1 MSPTWGSPRDRDN
14 LDPVGSG
21 EKDGPSDSCSRTRM
35 SSPPNRALSPSNHQ
49 HSRFLN
55 ANASSVRPG
64 RFAQAAATLEADD
77 GSETDIQG
85 DIQLDASIPLR
96 PSVTQ
101 HGRRVAFGASLPRP
115 HRGDLNSS
123 DDEVPQSLMIE
134 ATPSA
139 KLQAHRSGQRARK
152 TKRPILPVA
161 NVSTPPRPVEL
172 DEESEGSQDSP
183 LLGTGRRPA
192 PGLTAHDHALWS
204 WVNVYNL
211 DEYLQEVCQR
221 LWDNLI
227 QLKLNQVYAYYQGNG
242 IYSIVLSRG
251 LNLLY
256 VACIHNKKCLL
267 RPIIALWASSFSS
280 RRFSLDVSIINAF
293 LRRVMGVCLM

>member
-1 MSPTWGSPRDRDN
+1 
-14 LDPVGSG
+14 
-21 EKDGPSDSCSRTRM
+21 M

-55 ANASSVRPG
+55 ASSIRPG

-77 GSETDIQG
+77 DPETDIQ
-85 DIQLDASIPLR
+85 DDSQLDASIPLR

-101 HGRRVAFGASLPRP
+101 HGRRVVFGTSLARP

-139 KLQAHRSGQRARK
+139 KLKAHRSGQRARK
-152 TKRPILPVA
+152 TRAPKQPILPVA
-161 NVSTPPRPVEL
+161 NVSTPPRPADL
-172 DEESEGSQDSP
+172 DEESEGHQDSP
-183 LLGTGRRPA
+183 LLGTSPKFV
-192 PGLTAHDHALWS
+192 PGLTSYERALWS

-221 LWDNLI
+221 LRCNVV
-227 QLKLNQVYAYYQGNG
+227 QLKPKKVYAYYLGNG

-256 VACIHNKKCLL
+256 VAGIRHSQHKMIYCDITTA
-267 RPIIALWASSFSS
+267 PWASSSSS
-280 RRFSLDVSIINAF
+280 RRFSSDVSTTNVF
-293 LRRVMGVCLM
+293 LRRATGVCPM

>member
-1 MSPTWGSPRDRDN
+1 
-14 LDPVGSG
+14 
-21 EKDGPSDSCSRTRM
+21 M

-55 ANASSVRPG
+55 ANASSSRPG
-64 RFAQAAATLEADD
+64 RFAQAAVTVETDD
-77 GSETDIQG
+77 GSETDIQ
-85 DIQLDASIPLR
+85 DDRELDASIPLR

-101 HGRRVAFGASLPRP
+101 HGKRVVFGASLPRP

-139 KLQAHRSGQRARK
+139 RLKAHRSGQRMRK
-152 TKRPILPVA
+152 MRTPKRPILPVA
-161 NVSTPPRPVEL
+161 NEPTSPSPADL
-172 DEESEGSQDSP
+172 DEESEGSQDDP
-183 LLGTGRRPA
+183 LLGTGRKA
-192 PGLTAHDHALWS
+192 ASGLTPHERALWS

-211 DEYLQEVCQR
+211 DEYLQEVCHR
-221 LWDNLI
+221 LPDNVTR
-227 QLKLNQVYAYYQGNG
+227 LKPNQVYAYYQGNG

-256 VACIHNKKCLL
+256 VACI
-267 RPIIALWASSFSS
+267 
-280 RRFSLDVSIINAF
+280 
-293 LRRVMGVCLM
+293 G

>member
-1 MSPTWGSPRDRDN
+1 
-14 LDPVGSG
+14 
-21 EKDGPSDSCSRTRM
+21 M

-55 ANASSVRPG
+55 ANSIRPG
-64 RFAQAAATLEADD
+64 RFAQAAATLETED
-77 GSETDIQG
+77 GSETDIQD
-85 DIQLDASIPLR
+85 DIQLDTSIPLR

-115 HRGDLNSS
+115 HRGDPNSS

-139 KLQAHRSGQRARK
+139 KLKAHRTGQRARK
-152 TKRPILPVA
+152 TRTPKQPILPVA
-161 NVSTPPRPVEL
+161 NVPTSLRPADI
-172 DEESEGSQDSP
+172 DEGLEDHQDSP
-183 LLGTGRRPA
+183 LLGASPKAG
-192 PGLTAHDHALWS
+192 PGLTPYERALWS

-211 DEYLQEVCQR
+211 DEYLQEVCYR
-221 LWDNLI
+221 IGKDAI
-227 QLKLNQVYAYYQGNG
+227 QLNPNQVYAYYQGNG

-256 VACIHNKKCLL
+256 VALHK
-267 RPIIALWASSFSS
+267 IIY
-280 RRFSLDVSIINAF
+280 NTK
-293 LRRVMGVCLM
+293 